1 MFTWCCFACPTCCHP
16 NGRTLPHRL
25 GRTGPPP
32 PSYCRVGMEVGF
44 APQPSW
50 GRVGTEDRFVYS
62 PGCVSNAGEGCRQG
76 PAHRLGLRGS
86 CCYFRS
92 GWGWESGSDPQAQ
105 PSGGY
110 QFPPQHGD
118 GKQNSAQT
126 HRREMQPRYCGG
138 TVCVGGKQGS
148 TDRGLL
154 RVQSSQG
161 RGGVRL
167 FSQRSPGE
175 WKGWLRD
182 FCSTEL
188 CFSQGFSQGEQAFI
202 GILFRLCLLA
212 FKGCEFF

>member
-105 PSGGY
+105 PSGGTSFLHNMVMENRTPLRHTGEKCSLVTVGALCVWGGNRALPTEGCCAFKVHRGGVACGF
-110 QFPPQHGD
+110 FPSVHLE
-118 GKQNSAQT
+118 N
-126 HRREMQPRYCGG
+126 
-138 TVCVGGKQGS
+138 
-148 TDRGLL
+148 
-154 RVQSSQG
+154 G
-161 RGGVRL
+161 RGG
-167 FSQRSPGE
+167 
-175 WKGWLRD
+175 
-182 FCSTEL
+182 
-188 CFSQGFSQGEQAFI
+188 
-202 GILFRLCLLA
+202 
-212 FKGCEFF
+212 